1 MSQQF
6 QAVFENGIL
15 RPLEPLPLREQEQVV
30 VSIEGRAA
38 AKDSESDEGMSP
50 EQKRAILALID
61 RLEQSGDFRP
71 SAETK
76 DRVAEL
82 IHKEK
87 TASLSPEE
95 LIELNQYMQ
104 IEHFMRLA
112 KASKLLDGV

>member
-15 RPLEPLPLREQEQVV
+15 RPLEPLPLRDQERVI
-30 VSIEGRAA
+30 VSIEGPAA
-38 AKDSESDEGMSP
+38 ANDSGLDEEMSP
-50 EQKRAILALID
+50 EQKRTVLDLIE

-87 TASLSPEE
+87 TASLSPDEVT
-95 LIELNQYMQ
+95 ELNQYMQ

-112 KASKLLDGV
+112 KASKHLDGV